1 MPTGVAHTGR
11 SALRVLVREVRD
23 GLHGRQVALV
33 AAGISFFG
41 MISVVSLA
49 LLLLRLCAFAIGAD
63 GTRQAVAQIADALPH
78 GHGVQTGLRTLAE
91 AAVGLSWPALAIALV
106 PATVYGEGL
115 RRGFLQLSPT
125 AAEEDTFTG
134 WRGRLGLVPALV
146 AAPLLTGAVLYA
158 GPALAR
164 LAEAGGR
171 HAALSAFLAFHL
183 LWVLLSTE
191 VLLVFRFVGVGAA
204 APRATVPAA
213 FATGAFLCGFLG
225 GFVVFLAIPVDWS
238 LPFGGLVV
246 PGVTVALG
254 LWLYL
259 LHAVLLVGYQLM
271 LCLDG
276 RTEPLLAMFR
286 PFRRSRVPGDRP
298 AGEPAPR
305 PRALRTAAAAARQR
319 FRGRGA
325 ASTGSGTRGRDDA
338 LARWAELHGG
348 HDLSGSALASAWVV
362 LVQRCASTRPLRA
375 LPPDLLSLAG
385 PLAAA
390 AAVAPA
396 AEGGR
401 WPLAACALVVLSGL
415 FDGLD
420 GAVAA
425 VTGRARPLGAVVD
438 ALADRVADLL
448 LVAVLYVLGA
458 PASWCLAAA
467 FLTQLH
473 EYVRARANA
482 AGMRGVGALSVAER
496 PLRVVLCAVACLGSG
511 LLPDGTPGT
520 GWDWATVCAVCW
532 TAAGAVG
539 LAQLAAGVAR
549 ALR

>member
-1 MPTGVAHTGR
+1 MPTGATHTRRG
-11 SALRVLVREVRD
+11 ALRLLVREVRD
-23 GLHGRQVALV
+23 GLHGRQMALV
-33 AAGISFFG
+33 AAGVSFFA

-91 AAVGLSWPALAIALV
+91 AAVGLSWPALAVTLV

-134 WRGRLGLVPALV
+134 WRGRLGMVPALV
-146 AAPLLTGAVLYA
+146 AAPLLTGAALYA

-164 LAEAGGR
+164 PAEAGGPQ
-171 HAALSAFLAFHL
+171 AALSAFLAFHL
-183 LWVLLSTE
+183 LWVLLSLE

-204 APRATVPAA
+204 ASRATVPAA
-213 FATGAFLCGFLG
+213 FVTGAFLCGFLG

-238 LPFGGLVV
+238 LPFGGLVA

-271 LCLDG
+271 LCLEG
-276 RTEPLLAMFR
+276 RTETLLATLR
-286 PFRRSRVPGDRP
+286 PFRRTRAPGGRA
-298 AGEPAPR
+298 AGGPTPR
-305 PRALRTAAAAARQR
+305 PRSGTPPAAKKR
-319 FRGRGA
+319 FRRGTPF
-325 ASTGSGTRGRDDA
+325 TGPGTRGRDDA
-338 LARWAELHGG
+338 LARWAELHAG
-348 HDLSGSALASAWVV
+348 HDPSGSTLASGWVV

-385 PLAAA
+385 PLAVA
-390 AAVAPA
+390 AAVALA

-401 WPLAACALVVLSGL
+401 WPLAACVLVVLSGL

-448 LVAVLYVLGA
+448 LVAVLYALGA

-467 FLTQLH
+467 LLAQLH

-482 AGMRGVGALSVAER
+482 AGMRGVGALSVGER
-496 PLRVVLCAVACLGSG
+496 PLRVVLSAVACLGSG

-532 TAAGAVG
+532 TVAGAVG
-539 LAQLAAGVAR
+539 FAQLAAGVAR

>member
-1 MPTGVAHTGR
+1 M
-11 SALRVLVREVRD
+11 
-23 GLHGRQVALV
+23 

-41 MISVVSLA
+41 MVSVVSLA
-49 LLLLRLCAFAIGAD
+49 LLLLRLCAFVLGAD
-63 GTRQAVAQIADALPH
+63 DTRRAVAQIADVLPQ

-91 AAVGLSWPALAIALV
+91 AAVGLSWPALAIVLV

-115 RRGFLQLSPT
+115 RRGFLHLSPA
-125 AAEEDTFTG
+125 AAEDDTFTA

-146 AAPLLTGAVLYA
+146 AAPLLMGTALSA

-164 LAEAGGR
+164 LADAGGR

-204 APRATVPAA
+204 APRAVVPAA
-213 FATGAFLCGFLG
+213 FVTGAFLCGFLC

-238 LPFGGLVV
+238 LPFGGLVA

-271 LCLDG
+271 LRLDS
-276 RTEPLLAMFR
+276 RTGSLLAMPR
-286 PFRRSRVPGDRP
+286 PPRRSRVPGDRP
-298 AGEPAPR
+298 DGEPASR
-305 PRALRTAAAAARQR
+305 PRSGAPAVAGKR
-319 FRGRGA
+319 FRGRGTV
-325 ASTGSGTRGRDDA
+325 STGPGGHGRDDA

-348 HDLSGSALASAWVV
+348 HDPSGSVPASMWVL
-362 LVQRCASTRPLRA
+362 LVQRCASMRPLRA

-385 PLAAA
+385 PVAVA
-390 AAVAPA
+390 AAVGPA
-396 AEGGR
+396 AAGGR
-401 WPLAACALVVLSGL
+401 WPLASCALVVLSGL

-425 VTGRARPLGAVVD
+425 ITGRARPLGAVVD

-467 FLTQLH
+467 FLAQLH

-482 AGMRGVGALSVAER
+482 AGMRGVGVLSVAER

-520 GWDWATVCAVCW
+520 GWDWAVVCVVCW
-532 TAAGAVG
+532 TATGAVG
-539 LAQLAAGVAR
+539 FLQLVAGVAR